1 MVEDDDP
8 VEDFDSPAHAL
19 TDSLFNK
26 SSASDDISTIQSSQN
41 GLPYLWTKY
50 VANVDPI
57 MKVLHVPTSQAIV
70 EKAIAGPQDVP
81 KDQQCLLAAVKFAA
95 VSSLS
100 DEDCLADLSTSRLE
114 LLSVFRSEVHSAL
127 KRSNYLV
134 SHNFVTLQALVIYL
148 VCNRRHENPRLMWI
162 LSGIAIRLAQSIGL
176 HRDGT
181 FLGLTIF
188 ATEMRRR
195 LYWEIRMLDLACA
208 EDSGFIPTY
217 IYGSD
222 TRLPLNINDKDL
234 IQGDSVWPVSSTGFT
249 ETTFALIRVSDNL
262 RLFDYFSNGSSV

>member
-1 MVEDDDP
+1 LRLLVEDDGP
-8 VEDFDSPAHAL
+8 VEDFDSPAHSL
-19 TDSLFNK
+19 TESLFNK
-26 SSASDDISTIQSSQN
+26 SSPSDDVSTVQSSQE
-41 GLPYLWTKY
+41 GLTYLWTKY
-50 VANVDPI
+50 VENVDPI
-57 MKVLHVPTSQAIV
+57 MKVLHVPTSQVVV
-70 EKAIAGPQDVP
+70 ERAIASPQDVP

-100 DEDCLADLSTSRLE
+100 DEDCLAYLSTSRLQ
-114 LLSVFRSEVHSAL
+114 LLSFFRLEVHSTL
-127 KRSNYLV
+127 KQSNYLV

-162 LSGIAIRLAQSIGL
+162 LSGITIRLAQSIGL

-181 FLGLTIF
+181 FLGLPIF

-208 EDSGFIPTY
+208 EDSGFLPTH

-234 IQGDSVWPVSSTGFT
+234 NQGDSEWPVSSTAFT
-249 ETTFALIRVSDNL
+249 ETTFALIRVSDDVSY
-262 RLFDYFSNGSSV
+262 RTFV

>member
-1 MVEDDDP
+1 
-8 VEDFDSPAHAL
+8 VEDFDSPAYSL
-19 TDSLFNK
+19 TELLFNK
-26 SSASDDISTIQSSQN
+26 LSPSDDVLSVQSSQE

-50 VANVDPI
+50 VENVDPI
-57 MKVLHVPTSQAIV
+57 MKVLHIPTSQAAV
-70 EKAIAGPQDVP
+70 EKAIASSQDVP

-100 DEDCLADLSTSRLE
+100 NEDCLAYLNTSRLQ
-114 LLSVFRSEVHSAL
+114 LLGFFRSEVHSTL
-127 KRSNYLV
+127 KRSNHLV

-162 LSGIAIRLAQSIGL
+162 LSGITIRLAQSIGL

-181 FLGLTIF
+181 FLGLPIF

-208 EDSGFIPTY
+208 EDSGFLPTH

-222 TRLPLNINDKDL
+222 TQLPLNINDRDL
-234 IQGDSVWPVSSTGFT
+234 NQGDSEWPVSSPGFT
-249 ETTFALIRVSDNL
+249 ETTFALIRVSDD
-262 RLFDYFSNGSSV
+262 LFLCDICLTNS